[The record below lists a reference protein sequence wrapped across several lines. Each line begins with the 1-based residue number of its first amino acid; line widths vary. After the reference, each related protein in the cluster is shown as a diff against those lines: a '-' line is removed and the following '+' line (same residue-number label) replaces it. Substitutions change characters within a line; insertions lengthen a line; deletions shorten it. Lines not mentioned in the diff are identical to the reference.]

1 MTLLEWDDARVPN
14 ASGALGAAFES
25 VGDAFIENFADDGDI
40 GACFAAT
47 IEGEIIVD
55 IRGGWRERQRETPW
69 TDETIA
75 CVYSTGKAVL
85 AQLVVREVSSGRLD
99 YAAPVAQYWPEFAA
113 REKEAITLGEALS
126 HQSGLVAFPAGTPPE
141 TYLDWDAACAIIANM
156 APLWTPGTANGYH
169 PQTFGFIVGE
179 VLRRVTGK
187 TVGALLSELNSIFNT
202 GVYCGLSQAEIPR
215 TAQMQKPPRP
225 PDLGDITEFKKLA
238 FLSASSAPARVS
250 REAWM
255 SAEIPA
261 SNMHAN
267 ALSLSRLL
275 SPLANNGVGPN
286 GAQLIEPSALESAFS
301 ERIRGDDLVLP
312 FNLSW
317 AAGLMRNINH
327 HFGPN
332 EKALGH
338 AGFGGSCIVIDPEK
352 RLTAAYVMNK
362 MSPYLVGDPRALRLI
377 NAVYDAL

>member
-1 MTLLEWDDARVPN
+1 MTLIAWDDARVPN
-14 ASGALGAAFES
+14 ASGALGAAFGS
-25 VGDAFIENFADDGDI
+25 VGDAFFENFADHDEI
-40 GACFAAT
+40 GACFSAT
-47 IEGEIIVD
+47 IDGETVVD
-55 IRGGWRERQRETPW
+55 IRGGWRERKQETPW

-85 AQLVVREVSSGRLD
+85 AQLVACEVSKGRLD

-113 REKEAITLGEALS
+113 RGKEAITLGEALS
-126 HQSGLVAFPAGTPPE
+126 HQGGLVAFPAGTPPE
-141 TYLDWDAACAIIANM
+141 TYIDWNAACAIIADM
-156 APLWTPGTANGYH
+156 APLWPPGTANGYH

-187 TVGALLSELNSIFNT
+187 TVGELLRALQPNT
-202 GVYCGLSQAEIPR
+202 DVYCGLSPTEMTR

-225 PDLGDITEFKKLA
+225 PDLGEITELKELA
-238 FLSASSAPARVS
+238 FLSASSAPTRVS
-250 REAWM
+250 RDAWM
-255 SAEIPA
+255 AAEIPA

-267 ALSLSRLL
+267 ALSLARLL
-275 SPLANNGVGPN
+275 SPLANNGVGPDGN
-286 GAQLIEPSALESAFS
+286 QLIEPSALENAFRG
-301 ERIRGDDLVLP
+301 RIRGDDLVLP
-312 FNLSW
+312 FDLSW

-338 AGFGGSCIVIDPEK
+338 AGFGGSCIVIDPEN